1 MSLKDFEKLE
11 IKIKQIVNEIKQLK
25 ADNTRLKT
33 ENMNMKEE
41 LSGSLEDRNE
51 IRKKVTSLLKIIDD
65 IEDNK

>member
-11 IKIKQIVNEIKQLK
+11 IKIKHIVNEIKQLK

-51 IRKKVTSLLKIIDD
+51 IRKKVTGLIKIIDD
-65 IEDNK
+65 IEENK